1 MSHRLRPDVAIIL
14 EGTTAGDLPDA
25 KDHLKVCGPGQ
36 GAVLPFMDNSA
47 LYGRELWLELKKLA
61 EQKGIRYQ
69 IKKYVSGGTDAGAIQ
84 RAAAGTKVAAIS
96 AAVRYI
102 HSPSCVASMDDFD
115 EIYKLAAA
123 YLELNRKED

>member
-1 MSHRLRPDVAIIL
+1 MIPSS
-14 EGTTAGDLPDA
+14 
-25 KDHLKVCGPGQ
+25 K
-36 GAVLPFMDNSA
+36 
-47 LYGRELWLELKKLA
+47 
-61 EQKGIRYQ
+61 
-69 IKKYVSGGTDAGAIQ
+69 KKYVSGGTDAGAIQ

-123 YLELNRKED
+123 YLESNRKDD